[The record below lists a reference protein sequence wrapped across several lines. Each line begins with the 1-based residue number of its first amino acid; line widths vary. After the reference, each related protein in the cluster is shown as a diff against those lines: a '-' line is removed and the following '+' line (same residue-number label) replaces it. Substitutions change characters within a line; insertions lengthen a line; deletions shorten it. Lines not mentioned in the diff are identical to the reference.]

1 MLPRRLWALTIK
13 SLVDDFSSLTKID
26 VAEDPLQIMRCDERV
41 FRCAPVYAIVLRVL
55 RASLASSRSQLTQHL
70 QSNPKLDAH
79 GQIVSEPDREEMC
92 RATIAAQESAAVQ
105 MLLETC
111 MENDQDKCIPGRRWA
126 LQEVRS
132 LVCSY
137 LHQVFIADTVLC
149 KLVHFQGYPSE
160 LLEIVIKGVPSM
172 HICLDFLQEL
182 MQQPSLKKQIFA
194 VQLLSHLCVQY
205 ALPKSLNLC
214 VTALNL
220 LYALLGG
227 ISSSQRVKLF
237 KPVLPALVRISEA
250 FPSLIDDIVNL
261 LMQLARI
268 CESQASL
275 ASHFD
280 SQRGRGLEISAQE
293 SAELCDLTQRTLSDI
308 LDKSVLRT
316 NIYRQE

>member
-1 MLPRRLWALTIK
+1 
-13 SLVDDFSSLTKID
+13 
-26 VAEDPLQIMRCDERV
+26 
-41 FRCAPVYAIVLRVL
+41 
-55 RASLASSRSQLTQHL
+55 
-70 QSNPKLDAH
+70 
-79 GQIVSEPDREEMC
+79 
-92 RATIAAQESAAVQ
+92 

-111 MENDQDKCIPGRRWA
+111 METSEDKSTPGRQWS

-137 LHQVFIADTVLC
+137 LHQAFIADTMLC
-149 KLVHFQGYPSE
+149 KLVHFQTYPSE
-160 LLEIVIKGVPSM
+160 LLDVVIRGVPSM

-182 MQQPSLKKQIFA
+182 MQQPSLNKQIFGI
-194 VQLLSHLCVQY
+194 QLLSHVSLQY

-227 ISSSQRVKLF
+227 ISSAQRVKLF

-250 FPSLIDDIVNL
+250 FPPLTEDIVNL
-261 LMQLARI
+261 LMQLAKI

-280 SQRGRGLEISAQE
+280 AHLGKGLEIASQD
-293 SAELCDLTQRTLSDI
+293 SIELCELTQRMFSEI
-308 LDKSVLRT
+308 LDKAVLRG
-316 NIYRQE
+316 NVYKQE